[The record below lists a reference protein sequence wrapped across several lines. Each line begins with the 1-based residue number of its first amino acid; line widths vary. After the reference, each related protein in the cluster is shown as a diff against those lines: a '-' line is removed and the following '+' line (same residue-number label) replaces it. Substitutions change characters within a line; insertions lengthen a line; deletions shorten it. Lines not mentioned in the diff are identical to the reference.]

1 MKKVYLKNSDINKLS
16 KYLDKS
22 DINKFILLLGKFAK
36 IYGMTKLANEC
47 GRNRESLYKV
57 FTENSR
63 PKFQTIHDILNCFGL
78 NLQISSTDIKK

>member
-1 MKKVYLKNSDINKLS
+1 MKKVYIKNSDINKLI
-16 KYLDKS
+16 KYLYKS

-57 FTENSR
+57 FAMNSN
-63 PKFQTIHDILNCFGL
+63 PKFKTIIDILNCFGL
-78 NLQISSTDIKK
+78 NLTIYYYNK